1 MFENITITIKD
12 ILQSYSFPDV
22 IPHDGPWKSLTV
34 DQIIENG
41 KDKFFD
47 FTFPW
52 YADDK
57 TGLDEF
63 KNLFLRKNYM
73 KQIGQE
79 TTAQFKL
86 YVQARLMEK
95 MPLYKQLYESSLIEY
110 NPLVNRKI
118 TTTKNETENREQG
131 KESENIVTTNAN
143 GETTENNTSGRE
155 ATGEGTQKRTNE
167 QEGTQERTNEQ
178 NGTQVR
184 TNNQEGV
191 LHSEINSQSI
201 HSENPEITMANKDY
215 ASAMDREKKTEDQ
228 NTTQKI
234 NENTTDNQSVS
245 ENTTNSQSV
254 SENTTN
260 NQSVSENTTEN
271 NQSSSEASS
280 TENGK
285 STENEKEE
293 RNLQGNEIIEGFYGD
308 SQAEAILKYRETI
321 LNINEMICN
330 DMNDLFLSYYG
341 GNTYGLCW

>member
-1 MFENITITIKD
+1 MFENITISVKD

-22 IPHDGPWKSLTV
+22 IPHDDPWKSLTV
-34 DQIIENG
+34 DEIIQNG

-57 TGLDEF
+57 TGLDDF

-110 NPLVNRKI
+110 DPLVNRKL
-118 TTTKNETENREQG
+118 TTTRDETENKDKG
-131 KESENIVTTNAN
+131 KESENIVKTSGN
-143 GETTENNTSGRE
+143 GQTTENNTNERQGTS
-155 ATGEGTQKRTNE
+155 EGNQD
-167 QEGTQERTNEQ
+167 
-178 NGTQVR
+178 V
-184 TNNQEGV
+184 TNNQEGTM
-191 LHSEINSQSI
+191 HSEVNNQSV

-215 ASAMDREKKTEDQ
+215 ASSMDREKKTEEQ
-228 NTTQKI
+228 SGTQSGT
-234 NENTTDNQSVS
+234 ENTTSS
-245 ENTTNSQSV
+245 KTA
-254 SENTTN
+254 
-260 NQSVSENTTEN
+260 SENTTEK
-271 NQSSSEASS
+271 NQSNSEASS
-280 TENGK
+280 TEEGN

-293 RNLQGNEIIEGFYGD
+293 RSLQGNELIEGFYGE

-321 LNINEMICN
+321 LNLNEMICN
-330 DMNDLFLSYYG
+330 NMNDLFLGYYG
-341 GNTYGLCW
+341 GNSYGLCW

>member
-1 MFENITITIKD
+1 MFENITISVKD

-22 IPHDGPWKSLTV
+22 IPHDDPWKSLTV
-34 DQIIENG
+34 DEIIQNG

-57 TGLDEF
+57 TGLDDF

-110 NPLVNRKI
+110 DPLVNRKL
-118 TTTKNETENREQG
+118 TTTRDETENTDKG
-131 KESENIVTTNAN
+131 KESENIVKTNGN
-143 GETTENNTSGRE
+143 GQTTENNTNERQ
-155 ATGEGTQKRTNE
+155 GTSESNQDT
-167 QEGTQERTNEQ
+167 
-178 NGTQVR
+178 
-184 TNNQEGV
+184 TNNQEGT
-191 LHSEINSQSI
+191 LHSEVNNQSV

-215 ASAMDREKKTEDQ
+215 ASSMDREKKTEEQ
-228 NTTQKI
+228 SGTQSGT
-234 NENTTDNQSVS
+234 ENTTSS
-245 ENTTNSQSV
+245 KTA
-254 SENTTN
+254 
-260 NQSVSENTTEN
+260 SENTTEK
-271 NQSSSEASS
+271 NQSNSEASS
-280 TENGK
+280 TEEGN

-293 RNLQGNEIIEGFYGD
+293 RSLQGNELIEGFYGE

-321 LNINEMICN
+321 LNLNEMICN
-330 DMNDLFLSYYG
+330 DMNDLFLGYYG
-341 GNTYGLCW
+341 GNSYGLCW

>member
-22 IPHDGPWKSLTV
+22 IPHDEPWKSLTI

-47 FTFPW
+47 FAFPW

-110 NPLVNRKI
+110 DPLVNRKI
-118 TTTKNETENREQG
+118 TTTKSETENKDKG
-131 KESENIVTTNAN
+131 KESENTVTTTGE
-143 GETTENNTSGRE
+143 GETIENNTSGRE
-155 ATGEGTQKRTNE
+155 VTGEGTQKRTNE
-167 QEGTQERTNEQ
+167 QEGTQVRTNE
-178 NGTQVR
+178 
-184 TNNQEGV
+184 QEGV
-191 LHSEINSQSI
+191 LHSEINNQTV

-215 ASAMDREKKTEDQ
+215 ASTMDRGKKTEDQ
-228 NTTQKI
+228 NT
-234 NENTTDNQSVS
+234 NQ
-245 ENTTNSQSV
+245 NI

-260 NQSVSENTTEN
+260 NQSSSEDTTNNQSISENTSEK
-271 NQSSSEASS
+271 NQSNSEASS
-280 TENGK
+280 TEEGK

-293 RNLQGNEIIEGFYGD
+293 RNLQGNEVIEGFYGE
-308 SQAEAILKYRETI
+308 SQADAILKYRETI
-321 LNINEMICN
+321 LNLNEMICN
-330 DMNDLFLSYYG
+330 DMNDLFLGYYG
-341 GNTYGLCW
+341 GNDYGLCW

>member
-22 IPHDGPWKSLTV
+22 IPHDDPWRSLTV

-47 FTFPW
+47 FVFPW

-57 TGLDEF
+57 TGLDDF

-95 MPLYKQLYESSLIEY
+95 MPLYKQLYESALIEY
-110 NPLVNRKI
+110 DPLVNRKI
-118 TTTKNETENREQG
+118 TTTRDETENKDKG
-131 KESENIVTTNAN
+131 KESENTVTTNGN
-143 GETTENNTSGRE
+143 GQTTENNTNERQ
-155 ATGEGTQKRTNE
+155 ATGEGRQDVTNS
-167 QEGTQERTNEQ
+167 QEGM
-178 NGTQVR
+178 
-184 TNNQEGV
+184 
-191 LHSEINSQSI
+191 LHSEINNQSV

-215 ASAMDREKKTEDQ
+215 ASSMDRGKKTEDQ
-228 NTTQKI
+228 NS
-234 NENTTDNQSVS
+234 NQ
-245 ENTTNSQSV
+245 NG

-260 NQSVSENTTEN
+260 NQSVSENVTEK
-271 NQSSSEASS
+271 NQSNSEASS
-280 TENGK
+280 TEQGN

-293 RNLQGNEIIEGFYGD
+293 RSLQGNEVMEGFYGE
-308 SQAEAILKYRETI
+308 SQADAILKYRETI
-321 LNINEMICN
+321 LNLNEMVCN
-330 DMNDLFLSYYG
+330 DMDDLFLGYYG
-341 GNTYGLCW
+341 GVDYGLSY

>member
-1 MFENITITIKD
+1 MFENITISVKD

-22 IPHDGPWKSLTV
+22 IPHDDPWKSLTV

-47 FTFPW
+47 FVFPW

-57 TGLDEF
+57 TGLDDF

-110 NPLVNRKI
+110 DPLVNRKI
-118 TTTKNETENREQG
+118 TTTRDETENKDKG
-131 KESENIVTTNAN
+131 KESENIVKTNGN
-143 GETTENNTSGRE
+143 GQTTENNTNERQGTS
-155 ATGEGTQKRTNE
+155 EGTQD
-167 QEGTQERTNEQ
+167 
-178 NGTQVR
+178 V
-184 TNNQEGV
+184 TNNQEGT
-191 LHSEINSQSI
+191 LHSEVNNQSV

-215 ASAMDREKKTEDQ
+215 ASSMDREKKTEEQ
-228 NTTQKI
+228 SSTQSGT
-234 NENTTDNQSVS
+234 ENTS
-245 ENTTNSQSV
+245 NSG
-254 SENTTN
+254 T
-260 NQSVSENTTEN
+260 VSENTTEK
-271 NQSSSEASS
+271 NQSNSEATS
-280 TENGK
+280 TEEGN

-293 RNLQGNEIIEGFYGD
+293 RSLQGNEVIEGFYGE
-308 SQAEAILKYRETI
+308 SQADAILKYRETI
-321 LNINEMICN
+321 LNLNEMICN
-330 DMNDLFLSYYG
+330 DMNDLFLGYYG

>member
-1 MFENITITIKD
+1 MFENITISVKD

-22 IPHDGPWKSLTV
+22 IPHDDPWKSLTV
-34 DQIIENG
+34 DEIIQNG

-57 TGLDEF
+57 TGLDDF

-110 NPLVNRKI
+110 DPLVNRKL
-118 TTTKNETENREQG
+118 TTTRDETENKDKG
-131 KESENIVTTNAN
+131 KESENIVKTSGN
-143 GETTENNTSGRE
+143 GQTTENNTNE
-155 ATGEGTQKRTNE
+155 KQGTSEDIQDI
-167 QEGTQERTNEQ
+167 
-178 NGTQVR
+178 
-184 TNNQEGV
+184 TNNQEGT
-191 LHSEINSQSI
+191 LHSEVNNQSV

-215 ASAMDREKKTEDQ
+215 ASSMDREKKTE
-228 NTTQKI
+228 
-234 NENTTDNQSVS
+234 EQSGS
-245 ENTTNSQSV
+245 QSGTENTTNSK
-254 SENTTN
+254 TA
-260 NQSVSENTTEN
+260 SENTTEK
-271 NQSSSEASS
+271 NQSNSEASS
-280 TENGK
+280 TEEGN

-293 RNLQGNEIIEGFYGD
+293 RSLQGNELIEGFYGE
-308 SQAEAILKYRETI
+308 SQADAILKYRETI

-330 DMNDLFLSYYG
+330 DMNDLFLGYYG
-341 GNTYGLCW
+341 GSSYGLCW

>member
-1 MFENITITIKD
+1 MFENITVSIKD

-22 IPHDGPWKSLTV
+22 IPHDEPWKSLTV

-47 FTFPW
+47 FVFPW

-57 TGLDEF
+57 TGLDDF

-110 NPLVNRKI
+110 DPLVNRKI
-118 TTTKNETENREQG
+118 TTTRDETENKDKG
-131 KESENIVTTNAN
+131 KESENTVTTNAN
-143 GETTENNTSGRE
+143 GQTTENNTNERQ
-155 ATGEGTQKRTNE
+155 ATGESSQDVTNS
-167 QEGTQERTNEQ
+167 QEGILHSD
-178 NGTQVR
+178 V
-184 TNNQEGV
+184 NNQSV
-191 LHSEINSQSI
+191 

-215 ASAMDREKKTEDQ
+215 ASSMDREKKTEDQ
-228 NTTQKI
+228 NGTQ
-234 NENTTDNQSVS
+234 SG
-245 ENTTNSQSV
+245 

-260 NQSVSENTTEN
+260 NQSVSENVTEK
-271 NQSSSEASS
+271 NQSDSEASS
-280 TENGK
+280 TEQGN

-293 RNLQGNEIIEGFYGD
+293 RNLQGNEVMEGFYGE
-308 SQAEAILKYRETI
+308 SQADAILKYRETI
-321 LNINEMICN
+321 LNLNEMICN
-330 DMNDLFLSYYG
+330 DMNDLFLGYYG
-341 GNTYGLCW
+341 GADYGLSY